1 MRSMLVE
8 VLLVRILFVDG
19 ARPLH
24 EVIFLGIPISRKWF
38 ATAGLLVAKPA
49 SLTPIIA
56 PPLGPLSL
64 GSLEMAHI
72 PPVPHP
78 PLLKASLKDLAI
90 ACETTEGTVVAGATV
105 VLVEVRTG
113 MSVGKVVEV
122 ATGFA
127 IVVGATI
134 GSVVAIAIVVAAA
147 VGSVVA
153 FAIVVGTLGMG
164 GSVDAPGTVLE
175 PAPGTVLEPAPG
187 TVLEPA
193 PGTDVVSK
201 RPFRLREE
209 ESDDP
214 PQAERAM
221 SAIES
226 REARSFIKVQTLK
239 RKWTKCTEVQIGC
252 QVCLTD
258 QIPQAV

>member
-175 PAPGTVLEPAPG
+175 PAPGT
-187 TVLEPA
+187 
-193 PGTDVVSK
+193 DVVSK

>member
-1 MRSMLVE
+1 M
-8 VLLVRILFVDG
+8 
-19 ARPLH
+19 
-24 EVIFLGIPISRKWF
+24 
-38 ATAGLLVAKPA
+38 
-49 SLTPIIA
+49 
-56 PPLGPLSL
+56 
-64 GSLEMAHI
+64 
-72 PPVPHP
+72 VP
-78 PLLKASLKDLAI
+78 
-90 ACETTEGTVVAGATV
+90 GATV
-105 VLVEVRTG
+105 VLVEEATG

-122 ATGFA
+122 VTGLA
-127 IVVGATI
+127 IVVAATV
-134 GSVVAIAIVVAAA
+134 GRVVAIAIVVAAA

-153 FAIVVGTLGMG
+153 IAIVVGAVGMV
-164 GSVDAPGTVLE
+164 GSVGAPGTVLE
-175 PAPGTVLEPAPG
+175 PAPGTVLDPAPGTVLEPAPG

>member
-1 MRSMLVE
+1 LV
-8 VLLVRILFVDG
+8 
-19 ARPLH
+19 
-24 EVIFLGIPISRKWF
+24 
-38 ATAGLLVAKPA
+38 
-49 SLTPIIA
+49 
-56 PPLGPLSL
+56 
-64 GSLEMAHI
+64 SLEMVHI

-78 PLLKASLKDLAI
+78 PLLKASLNDLAI
-90 ACETTEGTVVAGATV
+90 ACETTDGTVVTGATV
-105 VLVEVRTG
+105 VLVEVATG

-122 ATGFA
+122 ATGMSIGNVVEVATGFA
-127 IVVGATI
+127 IVVGTT
-134 GSVVAIAIVVAAA
+134 

-153 FAIVVGTLGMG
+153 FAIVVGTTV
-164 GSVDAPGTVLE
+164 GSVVAFAIVVGTPGKLGIVN
-175 PAPGTVLEPAPG
+175 APG

-239 RKWTKCTEVQIGC
+239 RKWTKCTEVHIGC